1 MVHMQLV
8 KNQYENIHCFLN
20 DMQLIWDKYETFNLN
35 GSDIYVVEIE
45 CEDAFHK
52 HFAKM
57 FKINLVYNEDY
68 PIYREH
74 NVLGVNEE
82 MEVEKV
88 NYPAMAE

>member
-1 MVHMQLV
+1 
-8 KNQYENIHCFLN
+8 
-20 DMQLIWDKYETFNLN
+20 MQLIWDNYETFNLN

-82 MEVEKV
+82 MEVSCWRNTQQWRNNGGKV
-88 NYPAMAE
+88 CEYC